1 MTVESTLNF
10 PDLLQLLNHREAAEL
25 RLRGGH
31 SPQLVVGNRASR
43 VALPAVSVEWL
54 RSEVATLLGSDR
66 MDALGRTGLVGFAYS
81 LEGAGSFDV
90 LVSGTREEPLLS
102 VRPQIDRTTM
112 TIDPGGGMSSPE
124 AGLVPPPALRSALML
139 AASEGASDVHLGD
152 GDPPMIRVSGLLRPL
167 VGAEVE
173 GLPIRPLVEAMITSV
188 GRRRLADGAAVD
200 FSFSVHGVGRFR
212 ANAYRAVRGYNLA
225 IRMLP
230 DEIPSLQDLS
240 LPSSLAQL
248 TEFPNGLV
256 LFTGPTGSGKSAT
269 MAALVAHLNK
279 TRPIHIITLED
290 PIEFVH
296 ERQQAVVRQRE
307 VGVHVA
313 SFAEGLRDALR
324 EDPDVIL
331 VGEMRDLETISLAL
345 TAAETGHL
353 VFSTLHSNRAA
364 NTIDRIV
371 DVFPEH
377 RQAQVRLQ
385 LSEALRAVVAQRLL
399 PRADVSA
406 RIPALE
412 VLRVNHAVAHNIRE
426 GRAHQIPSIMQT
438 HREEGMW
445 VLERHLAALVRKG
458 LLAEA
463 TARAHATDLH
473 LLETYLSS

>member
-1 MTVESTLNF
+1 
-10 PDLLQLLNHREAAEL
+10 
-25 RLRGGH
+25 
-31 SPQLVVGNRASR
+31 
-43 VALPAVSVEWL
+43 
-54 RSEVATLLGSDR
+54 
-66 MDALGRTGLVGFAYS
+66 
-81 LEGAGSFDV
+81 
-90 LVSGTREEPLLS
+90 
-102 VRPQIDRTTM
+102 
-112 TIDPGGGMSSPE
+112 
-124 AGLVPPPALRSALML
+124 
-139 AASEGASDVHLGD
+139 
-152 GDPPMIRVSGLLRPL
+152 
-167 VGAEVE
+167 
-173 GLPIRPLVEAMITSV
+173 MITSV